1 MEATPTSPSPFRLRP
16 LWRWATDQEANRWR
30 IPPILALL
38 LVVALALR
46 LYGVQWDSG
55 NLFHPDER
63 SIYMRVD
70 CMYRVLTRAPSYA
83 DCTRDH
89 PFQQIQPGFP
99 SPTVFLDA
107 DRSPLNPHWFPLGS
121 MAIYAL
127 LAIKLTLAPIL
138 TMDLGDL
145 ALTGRAL
152 AALADV
158 GAIAMAYALG
168 RRIYGQGA
176 GLLAATLITFAAV
189 HIQISHFYRPEPF
202 HNLFTLAS
210 FWHMLNVLDRRRVR
224 DSAWLGLF
232 VGLTFATKASALP
245 LLLPVAATYGYLWLR
260 PRKTQAHALATLH
273 VTPSPLVGEGG
284 GEGYSSP
291 SPSPEPSPFKE
302 EGQDPQGVAH
312 QASQSQTLEGLAL
325 RSLLTGIVAVG
336 TYLAVTPYALLS
348 FPEFLEWNLRELDIV
363 RRAGI
368 VPYTLQYVGAPK
380 LAYEMQQTIVW
391 GLGVPLGL
399 LAWGGSLA
407 TLLGNLRRP
416 KLPQTL
422 LLLWA
427 IPLLFTIASVQVK
440 FLRYTFPLMPV
451 FIIMGAG
458 AAVQLLGWATRWK
471 RQVGRAVAI
480 AIGIVVAATLFW
492 GLAFTSI
499 YSHPHPAVQASHW
512 LRANAPPG
520 TTILTDNHWDEGI
533 PDVGRYTVDQ
543 LPMFESDSVAKMESV
558 AQKLAKAEYLVFYSN
573 RTYGAIARAPDCY
586 PYSSAYY
593 RALFV
598 GDLGYDLAASFSSY
612 PSLLGVA
619 FADDPFRR
627 AGLPAP
633 RGLEDQPGTFLTL
646 RLGYA
651 DNDAITYDHPL
662 TLVFKNAAH
671 HDAQALLTT
680 LLQTRPVEPPSRKD
694 ALLLTADEQEAQQS
708 GGTWSELFNPSSL
721 SNRFPVLA
729 WLLLVE
735 AASLAAWPLA
745 HTLFRGLHDRGY
757 LLTKVLAVLLL
768 AYLPWAMAAL
778 KLLPYTRT
786 TIYLGLLALA
796 GVSAAI
802 LVQRRGEMVG
812 FLRSRWRGMAL
823 QEALFL
829 AAFLAFMAIRWAN
842 PDLWHPYRGGE
853 KPMDLAYLNAIIRS
867 TTVPPYDPW
876 FAGGFL
882 NYYYFGQFI
891 VATLI
896 KATGI
901 LPEVAY
907 NLAVPL
913 MFALTVGGAFSVA
926 YNLAHALRDARAGG
940 KGPAWGPTAAGV
952 AAALMVAVL
961 GNMGSAVQVAINTWN
976 PLSSGA
982 GFPPFDFWSPSRM
995 MPGQISI
1002 TEFPFWTFLF
1012 ADLHAHLIA
1021 IPFGLLA
1028 AGLAL
1033 NLVGIEAARRSAIN
1047 KEASFE
1053 YGTMTPSPLAGEGG
1067 GEGYASATP
1076 RPEGAPLPSSVPS
1089 AVKGEG
1095 TEAIAHLG
1103 VSLAKGGDISL
1114 WHSWRFWEL
1123 ALPVG
1128 FLALVVGALAA
1139 INTWDYPPYLLLGA
1153 AAIFL
1158 AWYGVRRRIDRPT
1171 LLRTALWG
1179 AAFVALSYALF
1190 LPYHLRNSAFGAGVH
1205 SSLQKTNILHYLAIH
1220 ALFLFIVV
1228 SFLLYEARGYL
1239 MRVLRPLRWL
1249 LLLVKAPRGQ
1259 AAQVPRPGRVVWVLA
1274 GFLALALLSL
1284 LAAGYGTVA
1293 FLFLLTAVAL
1303 LLAMRH
1309 LARGRPDAPHQVFLL
1324 TLLMGALGVG
1334 MGVDLVTVAP
1344 DIDRMNTVFKL
1355 YLEAWVLF
1363 GVASAVMLWRIATL
1377 RIGFRGAFVFKG
1389 LWLAALALLVLA
1401 SAIFPALGTRARL
1414 ADRFST
1420 DFHSLNGAQFMQ
1432 AATYYDANGPID
1444 LRYDWEGIQ
1453 WLRANAQGSPV
1464 VAEGNTDP
1472 HRYRW
1477 GSRVSIYTGLPT
1489 IIGWGWHQTQQRME
1503 AQDAVRHR
1511 LEQVQALFTTREV
1524 AVAADIL
1531 KAYRVHYIYIGRLER
1546 LYYPAEGLAKFDDM
1560 ADAGVHL
1567 VYQNPEVRIYEV
1579 AP

>member
-1 MEATPTSPSPFRLRP
+1 
-16 LWRWATDQEANRWR
+16 
-30 IPPILALL
+30 
-38 LVVALALR
+38 
-46 LYGVQWDSG
+46 
-55 NLFHPDER
+55 
-63 SIYMRVD
+63 
-70 CMYRVLTRAPSYA
+70 
-83 DCTRDH
+83 
-89 PFQQIQPGFP
+89 
-99 SPTVFLDA
+99 
-107 DRSPLNPHWFPLGS
+107 
-121 MAIYAL
+121 
-127 LAIKLTLAPIL
+127 
-138 TMDLGDL
+138 
-145 ALTGRAL
+145 
-152 AALADV
+152 
-158 GAIAMAYALG
+158 
-168 RRIYGQGA
+168 
-176 GLLAATLITFAAV
+176 
-189 HIQISHFYRPEPF
+189 
-202 HNLFTLAS
+202 
-210 FWHMLNVLDRRRVR
+210 
-224 DSAWLGLF
+224 
-232 VGLTFATKASALP
+232 
-245 LLLPVAATYGYLWLR
+245 
-260 PRKTQAHALATLH
+260 
-273 VTPSPLVGEGG
+273 
-284 GEGYSSP
+284 
-291 SPSPEPSPFKE
+291 
-302 EGQDPQGVAH
+302 
-312 QASQSQTLEGLAL
+312 
-325 RSLLTGIVAVG
+325 
-336 TYLAVTPYALLS
+336 
-348 FPEFLEWNLRELDIV
+348 
-363 RRAGI
+363 
-368 VPYTLQYVGAPK
+368 
-380 LAYEMQQTIVW
+380 
-391 GLGVPLGL
+391 
-399 LAWGGSLA
+399 
-407 TLLGNLRRP
+407 
-416 KLPQTL
+416 
-422 LLLWA
+422 
-427 IPLLFTIASVQVK
+427 
-440 FLRYTFPLMPV
+440 
-451 FIIMGAG
+451 IIMGAG
-458 AAVQLLGWATRWK
+458 AAVQFLGWASRWK
-471 RQVGRAVAI
+471 RQVGRAIAI

-499 YSHPHPAVQASHW
+499 YSRPHPAVQASHW

-520 TTILTDNHWDEGI
+520 TIILTDNHWDEGI
-533 PDVGRYTVDQ
+533 PDVGRYMVEQ
-543 LPMFESDSVAKMESV
+543 LPMFESDTLKKTES
-558 AQKLAKAEYLVFYSN
+558 LATDLAAAEYLVFYSN
-573 RTYGAIARAPDCY
+573 RTYGAIARAPDRY

-593 RALFV
+593 RALF
-598 GDLGYDLAASFSSY
+598 GGELGYELAASFSSY

-627 AGLPAP
+627 SGLPAP
-633 RGLEDQPGTFLTL
+633 KGLEDQSGTFLTL

-662 TLVFKNAAH
+662 TLVFRNAAH
-671 HDAQALLTT
+671 IDAVT
-680 LLQTRPVEPPSRKD
+680 LFTRLVEAPPMER
-694 ALLLTADEQEAQQS
+694 AVQRETLLLTADEQEAQQS

-721 SNRFPVLA
+721 SNRLPVLS

-745 HTLFRGLHDRGY
+745 YALFRGLHDRGY
-757 LLTKVLAVLLL
+757 LLAKGLAVLLL

-778 KLLPYTRT
+778 KLLPYSRT

-812 FLRSRWRGMAL
+812 FLRSRWRGLAL

-829 AAFLAFMAIRWAN
+829 AAFLAFAAIRWAN

-891 VATLI
+891 IATLI
-896 KATGI
+896 KATGV

-913 MFALTVGGAFSVA
+913 LFTLTVGGAFSVA
-926 YNLAHALRDARAGG
+926 YNLAHALRDARTGSLRVG
-940 KGPAWGPTAAGV
+940 TAWEPTAAGV
-952 AAALMVAVL
+952 AAAMFVAAL
-961 GNMGSAVQVAINTWN
+961 GNMGSAVQLAISTWN
-976 PLSSGA
+976 TLSGGA

-1028 AGLAL
+1028 TGLAL
-1033 NLVGIEAARRSAIN
+1033 NVVGIRT
-1047 KEASFE
+1047 
-1053 YGTMTPSPLAGEGG
+1053 YGHTGIQANGQQE
-1067 GEGYASATP
+1067 EQGYGP
-1076 RPEGAPLPSSVPS
+1076 RTWQQRWIEVW
-1089 AVKGEG
+1089 
-1095 TEAIAHLG
+1095 G
-1103 VSLAKGGDISL
+1103 V
-1114 WHSWRFWEL
+1114 REL
-1123 ALPVG
+1123 ACPLG
-1128 FLALVVGALAA
+1128 FLALVVGALAP
-1139 INTWDYPPYLLLGA
+1139 INTWDYPSYLLLGA

-1158 AWYGVRRRIDRPT
+1158 AWYGVSRRIDRPT

-1205 SSLQKTNILHYLAIH
+1205 SSLQQTNILHYLAIH

-1239 MRVLRPLRWL
+1239 RRVLPSLRRLPPLA
-1249 LLLVKAPRGQ
+1249 KAPTGQ
-1259 AAQVPRPGRVVWVLA
+1259 AAQATRTGRFVWVLA
-1274 GFLALALLSL
+1274 GVLALALLYA
-1284 LAAGYGTVA
+1284 LAAGYGTVS
-1293 FLFLLTAVAL
+1293 FLFLLTAVAV

-1309 LARGRPDAPHQVFLL
+1309 LARGRPDAPYQVFLL
-1324 TLLMGALGVG
+1324 TLLMGALGIG

-1377 RIGFRGAFVFKG
+1377 RLGFRGAFVLKG
-1389 LWLAALALLVLA
+1389 LWLGGTALLVVA
-1401 SAIFPALGTRARL
+1401 AAIFPALGTRARL

-1420 DFHSLNGAQFMQ
+1420 DFRSLNGAQFMQ
-1432 AATYYDANGPID
+1432 TATYYDANGPIE

-1472 HRYRW
+1472 HNYRW

-1503 AQDAVRHR
+1503 AQDAVRNR
-1511 LEQVQALFTTREV
+1511 LEQVKALFSTENK

-1531 KAYRVHYIYIGRLER
+1531 KTYRVRYIYVGRLER

-1560 ADAGVHL
+1560 ADAGVRMVH
-1567 VYQNPEVRIYEV
+1567 QNPEVRIYEV